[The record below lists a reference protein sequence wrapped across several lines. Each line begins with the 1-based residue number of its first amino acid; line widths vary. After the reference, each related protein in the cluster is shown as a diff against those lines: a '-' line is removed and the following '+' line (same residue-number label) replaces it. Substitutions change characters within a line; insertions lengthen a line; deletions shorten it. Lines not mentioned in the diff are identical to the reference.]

1 MAKPPQPPARKT
13 MEVDISWLEDE
24 LKKDGKDGKASK
36 APKTAQRPS
45 GKKPPRMPGA
55 AVTVPP
61 LPVAASEPPRRNTI
75 DVQMEWVELVD
86 ENGNVVKKLT
96 EKT

>member
-1 MAKPPQPPARKT
+1 

-24 LKKDGKDGKASK
+24 LKKKD
-36 APKTAQRPS
+36 

-61 LPVAASEPPRRNTI
+61 MPIAASEPPRRNTI
-75 DVQMEWVELVD
+75 EVEMEWVELVD
-86 ENGNVVKKLT
+86 ENGNVVKKLS
-96 EKT
+96 EKK